1 LGADAGGQALHGQLL
16 RAVITFDK
24 RLRTNLGADD
34 EETLRRLL
42 RQLQDNVAEH
52 DLPPER

>member
-1 LGADAGGQALHGQLL
+1 MIRGQLL
-16 RAVITFDK
+16 RAVITFNEL
-24 RLRTNLGADD
+24 LRTNLGADD
-34 EETLRRLL
+34 EETLRRQL